1 MLNATAGGDIAYDG
15 QFWKT
20 RSPIELLDR
29 IKVPAFVVGGH
40 HDLFQRGEPL
50 VYERLKRRVPAR
62 LVMGPW
68 THLSG
73 SGGDGLADNGLP
85 SLDQI
90 ALRWFDRWLKGMKT
104 KIRAIPKVTQWTY
117 GLEKYETQ
125 ADWPDPRLRP
135 KRQYLRADGGLTPE
149 RPGAGEGSDSFRQ
162 QPLSGVCTQS
172 TSQWTAG
179 LTESIP
185 CTDDNRFNELTGV
198 NYTTAPL
205 EQRPRAQRPRSTPAS
220 GWRRARATRS

>member
-1 MLNATAGGDIAYDG
+1 M
-15 QFWKT
+15 
-20 RSPIELLDR
+20 
-29 IKVPAFVVGGH
+29 VGGH

-50 VYERLKRRVPAR
+50 VYERLKRRVPTR
-62 LVMGPW
+62 LIMGPW

-90 ALRWFDRWLKGMKT
+90 ALRWFDRWLKGMNT

-117 GLEKYETQ
+117 GREKYETQ

-135 KRQYLRADGGLTPE
+135 TRQYLRADNALTRRARR
-149 RPGAGEGSDSFRQ
+149 RPTRRADSFFQ
-162 QPLSGVCTQS
+162 HPVSGVCTQS

-179 LTESIP
+179 V
-185 CTDDNRFNELTGV
+185 DGV
-198 NYTTAPL
+198 DPVH
-205 EQRPRAQRPRSTPAS
+205 ERQPPQR
-220 GWRRARATRS
+220 G